1 MGTLTVRENLHFS
14 ASLRLSRKLSKR
26 ERSKRVEETLSDLGL
41 FHVAESKVR
50 TDKSNGNGNAFVYCT
65 YHISLVAVYNSLRV
79 RPPTSRVSSVWV
91 LLRPTVLVNRNWVVR
106 RGLRFIV
113 LIREHLK
120 V

>member
-50 TDKSNGNGNAFVYCT
+50 TDKCNGS
-65 YHISLVAVYNSLRV
+65 SLVMHLYTAYI
-79 RPPTSRVSSVWV
+79 TSVSW
-91 LLRPTVLVNRNWVVR
+91 
-106 RGLRFIV
+106 RFSI
-113 LIREHLK
+113 L
-120 V
+120 

>member
-50 TDKSNGNGNAFVYCT
+50 TDKSNGNFNALYT
-65 YHISLVAVYNSLRV
+65 AHI
-79 RPPTSRVSSVWV
+79 TSVSW
-91 LLRPTVLVNRNWVVR
+91 
-106 RGLRFIV
+106 RFTI
-113 LIREHLK
+113 L
-120 V
+120 

>member
-41 FHVAESKVR
+41 SHVAESKVR
-50 TDKSNGNGNAFVYCT
+50 KDKCNGSGNAFVYCI
-65 YHISLVAVYNSLRV
+65 YHVSLVAVYNSLRV

-106 RGLRFIV
+106 QGLRFIV

>member
-41 FHVAESKVR
+41 LHVAESKVR
-50 TDKSNGNGNAFVYCT
+50 INKSNGNGNAFVFCI
-65 YHISLVAVYNSLRV
+65 YHISLVPVYNSLRV

-91 LLRPTVLVNRNWVVR
+91 LLRPTVSVNRNWVVR
-106 RGLRFIV
+106 RGLRFIF